1 MKKLI
6 VLERE
11 HPEGLALFREALQR
25 EVPALSVVYAA
36 TSAQALAAA
45 EGATALCTMAQNV
58 TAELV
63 AAMPGLDWIQ
73 ALTTGVDPLIGL
85 DLPPGI
91 AITSARGIHGPQM
104 SELGLLL
111 MLSLARQFPRML
123 HNQQQ
128 AVWERW
134 PQRLLHGKTV
144 GIVGVGT
151 ISEVLAGLCK
161 ALSMRVVGVSDSR
174 TTVPGFDAIEPRSRL
189 GTVAAAADFL
199 VVLAPLTPENDHMIN
214 AAVLGQMRP
223 DAFLINLARGRVVD
237 EAALIGVL
245 QRGGIAGAGLDVF
258 ETEPLPADSPLWH
271 LPNVIV
277 TPHVGGLSDIYA
289 RQLLPVVVH
298 NARAYLAGDL
308 KDLLNRVH
316 LPERGAKP

>member
-6 VLERE
+6 VLEQE

-25 EVPALSVVYAA
+25 EVPDLAVVYAA
-36 TSAQALAAA
+36 TTAQALAAA
-45 EGATALCTMAQNV
+45 DGATALCSMAQSV

-63 AAMPGLDWIQ
+63 AAMPDLDWIQ
-73 ALTTGVDPLIGL
+73 ALTTGIDPLMSLNLG
-85 DLPPGI
+85 PKVT
-91 AITSARGIHGPQM
+91 ITSARGIHGPQM

-111 MLSLARQFPRML
+111 MLSLARKFPSML

-144 GIVGVGT
+144 VIVGVGT
-151 ISEVLAGLCK
+151 ISEVLAGYCK
-161 ALSMRVVGVSDSR
+161 ALGLRVVGVSDSR
-174 TTVPGFDAIEPRSRL
+174 TAAPGFDGIEPRRRL
-189 GTVAAAADFL
+189 GPVAATADFL
-199 VVLAPLTPENDHMIN
+199 VVLAPLTPENDHLIN

-237 EAALIGVL
+237 EAALIDVL
-245 QRGGIAGAGLDVF
+245 QRGAIAGAGLDVF
-258 ETEPLPADSPLWH
+258 ETEPLPAESPLWR

-289 RQLLPVVVH
+289 RQLLPLVVH
-298 NARAYLAGDL
+298 NARAYLSDEL
-308 KDLLNRVH
+308 DDLLNRVQ
-316 LPERGAKP
+316 LPERVVQP

>member
-11 HPEGLALFREALQR
+11 HPEDLALYREALQR
-25 EVPALSVVYAA
+25 EVPGLTVVYAA
-36 TSAQALAAA
+36 TTAQALAAA
-45 EGATALCTMAQNV
+45 EGATALCSMAQSV

-63 AAMPGLDWIQ
+63 AAMPELDWIQ
-73 ALTTGVDPLIGL
+73 ALTTGIDPLLTLNLG
-85 DLPPGI
+85 PGV

-111 MLSLARQFPRML
+111 MLSLARNFPRMV

-128 AVWERW
+128 ALWERW

-144 GIVGVGT
+144 GIVGIGT
-151 ISEVLAGLCK
+151 ISEVLAGYCK
-161 ALSMRVVGVSDSR
+161 ALGLRVVGVSER

-189 GTVAAAADFL
+189 GSVAAAADFL
-199 VVLAPLTPENDHMIN
+199 IVLAPLTPENEHLIN
-214 AAVLGQMRP
+214 AEVLRQMRP
-223 DAFLINLARGRVVD
+223 ESFLINLARGRVVD
-237 EAALIGVL
+237 EAALIGAL
-245 QRGGIAGAGLDVF
+245 QRGEIAGAGLDVF
-258 ETEPLPADSPLWH
+258 ETEPLPPESQLWH

-289 RQLLPVVVH
+289 RQLLPLVVH
-298 NARAYLAGDL
+298 NAGAYLAGDI
-308 KDLLNRVH
+308 KALLNRVH
-316 LPERGAKP
+316 LPEKNAQP